1 MGAVWVLDT
10 AAWVFKASEKK
21 KTNKQTKEELDEKWN
36 ASHFL
41 PDFFQPFSRI
51 LGVNFSNF

>member
-21 KTNKQTKEELDEKWN
+21 TNKPKKNWPKNEDS
-36 ASHFL
+36 SHFL
-41 PDFFQPFSRI
+41 PDFFPTLFKDFGGQF
-51 LGVNFSNF
+51 